1 MSDATLRVTVLGSG
15 SRGNAVLVEGSVGSV
30 VIDAGF
36 GVRAMAR
43 RFSQAQRAPESVH
56 DLLLTHEHVDH
67 ASGAAA
73 ASQRWNW
80 TVHGTAATLAALQTT
95 PGGAPER
102 VAVLNA
108 STCTTMSGFE
118 VEHHAVPH
126 DAADCRA
133 FRLTDVRS
141 GARVAVVLD
150 CGDVP
155 ETLPAFLSH
164 ADLLVVESNHDRDLL
179 QVGPYPWHLKKRITG
194 GRGHLSNECA
204 ASLLATSAHPGLQGV
219 LLAHLSETNN
229 TPAHAIASARHA
241 LRRAAWRKDLLWA
254 CAQGAPIEGVDAL
267 GRRTVAPA
275 TQLSLF

>member
-1 MSDATLRVTVLGSG
+1 MSDRTLRVTVLGSG
-15 SRGNAVLVEGSVGSV
+15 SRGNAVLVEGSIGSV

-43 RFSQAQRAPESVH
+43 RFSQALRTPESVH

-73 ASQRWNW
+73 ASKRWNW
-80 TVHGTAATLAALQTT
+80 TVHGTAATLAALDTI

-102 VAVLNA
+102 VASISA
-108 STCTTMSGFE
+108 TSGTSIAGFE

-133 FRLTDVRS
+133 FRLTDTRS
-141 GARVAVVLD
+141 GARVAIVLD

-164 ADLLVVESNHDRDLL
+164 VDLLVMESNHDRAML
-179 QVGPYPWHLKKRITG
+179 QQGPYPWQLKKRISG
-194 GRGHLSNECA
+194 GRGHLSNDRA
-204 ASLLATSAHPGLQGV
+204 AALLATSAHHGLQGV

-229 TPAHAIASARHA
+229 TPSHAIDTARDA
-241 LRRAAWRKDLLWA
+241 LRRAGWRKDLLWA
-254 CAQGAPIEGVDAL
+254 CAQREPIECVDAL
-267 GRRTVAPA
+267 GRSGHARA
-275 TQLSLF
+275 TQLALF